1 MKKKLCL
8 GEGSEI
14 MTNTNNETNHSEIKN
29 SPNALHELLFQ
40 LADDDFILAYRGSEW
55 LGLAP
60 YIEEDVAFSS
70 ISQDTMGHATMFYQL
85 LEGLVA
91 IDANVL
97 AHSRPLIDRRNAIL
111 LEKVN
116 GPGHYLVEPRYD
128 WAFTVVRNYFYVTS
142 KKVKMDALKKG
153 SYKPLAEAAV
163 KINLELYYH
172 ILHWKTWFIQL
183 LKAGGEA
190 RTRMIAAIQIVA
202 EDMDGV
208 FNLGPCEK
216 EMVEL
221 GFIESSDSLKQQ
233 WLRIMNPILDEV
245 KVTLPPFTLKSGNGR
260 AGEHT
265 QDLEEALAT
274 LQEVYQLDPSAI
286 W

>member
-1 MKKKLCL
+1 
-8 GEGSEI
+8 
-14 MTNTNNETNHSEIKN
+14 MTNTNNEVNQPDIRN
-29 SPNALHELLFQ
+29 SKALHELLFQ

-85 LEGLVA
+85 LEDVVS

-97 AHSRPLIDRRNAIL
+97 AHSRPLKERRNAIL

-128 WAFTVVRNYFYVTS
+128 WAFTVVRNYFYVTA

-153 SYKPLAEAAV
+153 SYKPLAEAAIKV
-163 KINLELYYH
+163 NLELYYH
-172 ILHWKTWFIQL
+172 ILHWKTWFTQL

-190 RTRMIAAIQIVA
+190 RTRMTAAIQLVA

-208 FNLGPCEK
+208 FHLGPYEK

-221 GFIESSDSLKQQ
+221 GLIESANNLKQQ
-233 WLRIMNPILDEV
+233 WLLILNPILEDV
-245 KVTLPPFTLKSGNGR
+245 KVALPSFELKSGNGR

-265 QDLEEALAT
+265 KDLEDALAT
-274 LQEVYQLDPSAI
+274 LNEVYQLDPSAT

>member
-1 MKKKLCL
+1 
-8 GEGSEI
+8 